1 MRELQQYCNIEKIS
15 GTTKYV
21 IHKVYKEKK
30 LSSLN
35 SNNKFQLYVEHAI
48 QKALKENGYKPL
60 YLSHTQLLEKLHL
73 VNNNYRIFNDKDNQ
87 DLLIG
92 WITNREFYSRNSL
105 ATASKILYQWADRRL
120 EKMEERGFIT
130 YEDGYCLVREDKA
143 GKSII
148 KKVTNVSVGSDLE
161 RSVKECYNEAYERI
175 FPNSKNSSSWI
186 PPDYQNAFSFELRKS
201 LKNHIEKEYI
211 GAYKVKV
218 ITSLCRV
225 ENTLKDSDVQ
235 TVLNDEAVKKLKTTK
250 QLNNLTGT
258 ERENFISELI
268 KRNPSISYKD
278 LLVQAQERRQNL
290 NK

>member
-1 MRELQQYCNIEKIS
+1 M
-15 GTTKYV
+15 

-30 LSSLN
+30 LSSLS

-48 QKALKENGYKPL
+48 QKALEENRYKPL

-73 VNNNYRIFNDKDNQ
+73 VNNNYRIFNDRDNQ

-143 GKSII
+143 GKSMI
-148 KKVTNVSVGSDLE
+148 KMVTNVSVGSDLE
-161 RSVKECYNEAYERI
+161 RSVKDCYTEAYGRI

-186 PPDYQNAFSFELRKS
+186 HPDYQNAFSFELRKC
-201 LKNHIEKEYI
+201 LKKHIGEEYV

-218 ITSLCRV
+218 ICLTATKSRMAALLYARKKRRSCGKCTRG
-225 ENTLKDSDVQ
+225 TL
-235 TVLNDEAVKKLKTTK
+235 AVSPWWK
-250 QLNNLTGT
+250 QLHRLARAGRTH
-258 ERENFISELI
+258 
-268 KRNPSISYKD
+268 P
-278 LLVQAQERRQNL
+278 
-290 NK
+290 